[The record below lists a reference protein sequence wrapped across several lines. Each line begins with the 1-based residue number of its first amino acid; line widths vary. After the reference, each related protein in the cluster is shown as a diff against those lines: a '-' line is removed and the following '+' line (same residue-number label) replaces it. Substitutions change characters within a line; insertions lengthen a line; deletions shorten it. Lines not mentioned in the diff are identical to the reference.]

1 MKTWKFLVQEKPA
14 DIVLA
19 LREGE
24 KYPSLVAKE
33 VGTTFAHAFNVL
45 SKLERM
51 GVVTSQERGRIR
63 WVKLTERGEEL
74 ASLLERL
81 KGMAEVMD
89 AYVELEEMYS
99 KEVKNKLR
107 EEVDKEKVAK
117 KLEELRR
124 RVNALA
130 GREDEV
136 GKRAKKFLERVEEVE
151 REAKGIVVGE
161 G

>member
-1 MKTWKFLVQEKPA
+1 MRMWKFLVQEKPA
-14 DIVLA
+14 GIVLA
-19 LREGE
+19 LRGGE

-45 SKLERM
+45 SKLEEM
-51 GVVTSQERGRIR
+51 GVVTSEERGRIR

-81 KGMAEVMD
+81 RGMVEVMD
-89 AYVELEEMYS
+89 AYVELEELYS
-99 KEVKNKLR
+99 KEVKSKLR
-107 EEVDKEKVAK
+107 EEVNKEEVAK
-117 KLEELRR
+117 KLEGLRGK
-124 RVNALA
+124 VGALA
-130 GREDEV
+130 QREDEV